1 MGKILL
7 ISQNGNDTW
16 FVNGIS
22 IGIRPARNIVGD
34 KIRVALK
41 ELKVTEEDFINRFEN
56 NYKENIKR
64 VLKNE
69 EIPKE
74 KLFNKIVDVLGKE
87 KAFFF
92 DNQLQNVLVNDNRM
106 VVGEYETNA
115 RAREVKEK
123 IDEIIEENFKS
134 DKPIIIKMPK
144 E

>member
-16 FVNGIS
+16 FVDGIS
-22 IGIRPARNIVGD
+22 IGIRPAKNVIGD
-34 KIRVALK
+34 KIRIALN
-41 ELKVTEEDFINRFEN
+41 ELKVTEEEFINRFEN

-74 KLFNKIVDVLGKE
+74 KIFNRIADILGKE

-92 DNQLQNVLVNDNRM
+92 DNQLQNVLVNNNRM

-115 RAREVKEK
+115 RAREVKEMTDELI
-123 IDEIIEENFKS
+123 IDCYMHN
-134 DKPIIIKMPK
+134 KPIIIRLPK